1 MKGGTSS
8 LHLIIHVL
16 GIGPGDEVITT
27 PFSFNA
33 STNCILMEG
42 AVSVFA
48 DIDPVTLCIDPDEFD
63 NGRTPAC
70 RVAGQTGLRL
80 PVQSWQTVS
89 KDRQVR
95 CAATFVGG
103 ATSLMLVG
111 TCFGLKRNVLDSACC
126 GSDGDVSSNG
136 C

>member
-1 MKGGTSS
+1 VKGGTSS

-89 KDRQVR
+89 KDRQAQRKVSDLLPR
-95 CAATFVGG
+95 RREATMRMGIGG
-103 ATSLMLVG
+103 IYWLCDLS
-111 TCFGLKRNVLDSACC
+111 
-126 GSDGDVSSNG
+126 
-136 C
+136 